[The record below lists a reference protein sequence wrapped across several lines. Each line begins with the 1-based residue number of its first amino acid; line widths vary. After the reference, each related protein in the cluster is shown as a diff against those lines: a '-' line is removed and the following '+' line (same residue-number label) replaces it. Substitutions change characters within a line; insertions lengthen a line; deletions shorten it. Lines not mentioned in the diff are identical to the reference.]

1 MAKLNR
7 LDLNHAVDGVIERGL
22 GLAKIQRAAPEPA
35 DRRISPRVRT
45 ADKARV
51 VSDDGEWD
59 CVVKDRS
66 EGGSRL
72 LFRKAVPL
80 PNMFTV
86 IRLSDNSSR
95 RVRLV
100 WTADNEAGV
109 AFVD

>member
-1 MAKLNR
+1 M
-7 LDLNHAVDGVIERGL
+7 
-22 GLAKIQRAAPEPA
+22 AKIQRAAPEPA

-59 CVVKDRS
+59 CIIKDRS
-66 EGGSRL
+66 DGGARL
-72 LFRKAVPL
+72 LFRKVTPL
-80 PNMFTV
+80 PHLFT
-86 IRLSDNSSR
+86 LTKLTDASSR

-100 WTADNEAGV
+100 WTAANEAGV

>member
-1 MAKLNR
+1 MRATARFNGG
-7 LDLNHAVDGVIERGL
+7 LD
-22 GLAKIQRAAPEPA
+22 LAKIQRAAPEPA

-51 VSDDGEWD
+51 TSDAGEWD
-59 CVVKDRS
+59 CIIKDRS

-80 PNMFTV
+80 PDMFTLV
-86 IRLSDNSSR
+86 KLSDLTSR

-100 WTADNEAGV
+100 WTAENEAGV